1 MVLCQKRSVIS
12 ILSFYLLELLII
24 PQNISLFHLFFLV
37 EFTYIFLNNGIIF
50 QSLYLL
56 ILVTIDFLLP

>member
-12 ILSFYLLELLII
+12 ILSFYLLELPPRIYHFS
-24 PQNISLFHLFFLV
+24 ISLFFLL